1 MYHRAIPVRP
11 RIYPCLPQSLFM
23 SPNKTLTNMQGWR
36 AGLLWFPDP
45 QSTKARH
52 ETDGLL
58 VTGQS
63 ADGIV
68 RVLAIGPYCEMAP
81 HYPDLPVTHWP
92 DLCIAPGFVDLHTHY
107 PQTDVIGSPADGLL
121 PWLAHYTYPH
131 EKQFADPAYAQEV
144 TGFFLDELMRHG
156 VTTALC
162 FATAHPASVDV
173 FMAEAQKRR
182 LRMITGKVLQDRH
195 SPDGL
200 RDTDTALSLR
210 QTEELIRRW
219 HGVDRL
225 GYAITPRF
233 APTSTDA
240 QLHGAGE
247 IAQQF
252 PNVWIQSHMAEN
264 LDEIRWV
271 HDLFPEARSYLDV
284 YDRAGL
290 LRQRAVY
297 AHCIHL
303 DETDRH
309 RMAEVGATAAI
320 SPTSNLFLGSG
331 FFDYTA
337 SDAAG
342 LRYGLA
348 SDVGGGTSFS
358 PFHTMHAAYTVARQ
372 RLEVRGVA
380 RPGISLAPEH
390 LWWQHTAGA
399 AAALDLSGKVGNL
412 LPGCEADF
420 VVLNP
425 QATPLLARRTAQ
437 TETLAEWL
445 FAMIVLGDER
455 LITHTVVQ
463 GQPV

>member
-1 MYHRAIPVRP
+1 
-11 RIYPCLPQSLFM
+11 M
-23 SPNKTLTNMQGWR
+23 SHTHLQAWR

-45 QSTKARH
+45 HSPQAHH
-52 ETDGLL
+52 ESDGLL
-58 VTGQS
+58 VTAQE
-63 ADGIV
+63 ADGVV
-68 RVLAIGPYCEMAP
+68 RIQAIGPYRELAP
-81 HYPDLPVTHWP
+81 QYPDLPITHWSEH
-92 DLCIAPGFVDLHTHY
+92 CIAPGFVDLHIHY

-121 PWLAHYTYPH
+121 PWLENYTFPH
-131 EKQFADPAYAQEV
+131 ETAFADPVVAREV
-144 TGFFLDELMRHG
+144 SAFFLDELMRHG

-162 FATAHPASVDV
+162 FATAHPESVDA
-173 FMAEAQKRR
+173 FMAEARARR

-200 RDTDTALSLR
+200 RDTDTQLSLR
-210 QTEELIRRW
+210 QTEDLIRRW

-233 APTSTDA
+233 APTSTPE

-247 IAQQF
+247 IAQQC
-252 PNVWIQSHMAEN
+252 PDVWIQSHVAEN

-271 HDLFPEARSYLDV
+271 HELFPDARSYLDV

-290 LRQRAVY
+290 LRNRSVY
-297 AHCIHL
+297 AHCIYL
-303 DETDRH
+303 DEADRR
-309 RMAEVGATAAI
+309 RMAEVGATAAV

-331 FFDYTA
+331 LFDYAA

-372 RLEVRGVA
+372 SLRTAQGH
-380 RPGISLAPEH
+380 RPGMSLAPEQ

-399 AAALDLSGKVGNL
+399 AQALGLAGTVGNL

-425 QATPLLARRTAQ
+425 AATPLLARRTGQAN
-437 TETLAEWL
+437 TLAEWL
-445 FAMIVLGDER
+445 FALIVLGDDR
-455 LITHTVVQ
+455 LIEHTVIQ
-463 GQPV
+463 GLPAEPQQSPAY

>member
-23 SPNKTLTNMQGWR
+23 SPNKTLTNLQSWR
-36 AGLLWFPDP
+36 AGLLWFTDP

-107 PQTDVIGSPADGLL
+107 PQTDVISSPADGLL

-200 RDTDTALSLR
+200 RDTDTPLSLR
-210 QTEELIRRW
+210 QTEALIRRW

-233 APTSTDA
+233 APTSTPA

-252 PNVWIQSHMAEN
+252 PDVWVQSHVAEN

-271 HDLFPEARSYLDV
+271 HELFPEARSYLDV